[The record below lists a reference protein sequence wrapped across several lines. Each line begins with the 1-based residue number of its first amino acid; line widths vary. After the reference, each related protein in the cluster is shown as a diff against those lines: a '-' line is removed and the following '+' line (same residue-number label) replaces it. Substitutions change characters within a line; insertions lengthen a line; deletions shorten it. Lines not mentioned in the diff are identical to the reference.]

1 MDVTCFKCGK
11 NIHAND
17 PTRALA
23 AHLRAHHTTLG
34 PVKNLVC
41 GQHGCQKSFTVM
53 NSYLRHIRR
62 KYLNE
67 NRHVP
72 VNPQAPD
79 GPMQV
84 DGEDD
89 QDEDDLGEDG
99 QGEDDKGE
107 EEENYAE
114 NFSIDNLKQLALS
127 MIMKLKSTAAVS
139 YTAIEHVIS
148 GTKVMFQDTL
158 AALKHNM
165 LQVMETHQVDI
176 TSDDVQDLCKVLL
189 F

>member
-1 MDVTCFKCGK
+1 MDATRFKSGK

-17 PTRALA
+17 PTRALG

-34 PVKNLVC
+34 PGKNLVC

-62 KYLNE
+62 KHLNE
-67 NRHVP
+67 NLHVP

-79 GPMQV
+79 RPMQV

-99 QGEDDKGE
+99 QGEV
-107 EEENYAE
+107 EENYAE
-114 NFSIDNLKQLALS
+114 IFSINNLKQLALS
-127 MIMKLKSTAAVS
+127 MIMTLKSTAAVS
-139 YTAIEHVIS
+139 YTSIEHEIS
-148 GTKVMFQDTL
+148 GTNVML
-158 AALKHNM
+158 
-165 LQVMETHQVDI
+165 
-176 TSDDVQDLCKVLL
+176 
-189 F
+189 